1 MSGRAGERTMRGM
14 PPLSTLLVFVA
25 ATAALVAIPGPSV
38 LFIVARSLEHGR
50 VAGLISMAGIEVGA
64 LLHVALA
71 TAGVSALVAGS
82 PVVLDAVKFAGAA
95 YLLAMGVRALRRRG
109 EPLPAASVPRRALFR
124 QGLVVDAL
132 NPKTALFF
140 LAFLPQFVDPARGSA
155 ALQTA
160 VLGMCF
166 VVLATLSDGLYAL
179 AAGTL
184 SERLRRS
191 RRARRR
197 LDGVSGAAYLGLGL
211 VAGAAPA

>member
-1 MSGRAGERTMRGM
+1 MPGM
-14 PPLSTLLVFVA
+14 PELSTLLVFLA
-25 ATAALVAIPGPSV
+25 ATAALLAVPGPSV

-50 VAGLISMAGIEVGA
+50 AAGLVSMAGIEVGA
-64 LLHVALA
+64 LVHVALA
-71 TAGVSALVAGS
+71 TLGVSALLAGS
-82 PVVLDAVKFAGAA
+82 PAVLTAVKVAGAA

-109 EPLPAASVPRRALFR
+109 AAPAAASVPRAALFR

-140 LAFLPQFVDPARGSA
+140 LAFLPQFVDPAHGSV

-160 VLGMCF
+160 VLGLCF
-166 VVLATLSDGLYAL
+166 VALATVSDGLYAL

-191 RRARRR
+191 PRAHRR
-197 LDGVSGAAYLGLGL
+197 LDQVSGAAYLGLGV